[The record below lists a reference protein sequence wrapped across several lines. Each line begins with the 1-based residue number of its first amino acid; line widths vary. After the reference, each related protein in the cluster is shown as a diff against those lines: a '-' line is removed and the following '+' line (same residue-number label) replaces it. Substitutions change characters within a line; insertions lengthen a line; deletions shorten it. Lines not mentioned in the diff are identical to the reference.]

1 MEEASIK
8 VEKTNF
14 IINNVAKSGVRI
26 GVGSLIIEA
35 VELDIADQWDFM
47 ELAGSQIDNQA
58 WVNVALLAASVIS
71 INGIPQPSALKTRE
85 TIRSILRRLGS
96 EGLEALR
103 VAFGEDPADVKD
115 HEMLDEAIAAGN

>member
-14 IINNVAKSGVRI
+14 VINNVARSGVRV
-26 GVGSLIIEA
+26 GVGNLIIEA
-35 VELDIADQWDFM
+35 VDLDIADQWDFM

-71 INGIPQPSALKTRE
+71 INGTPQPSALKTRE

-103 VAFGEDPADVKD
+103 VAFGEDPADVKG

>member
-1 MEEASIK
+1 MQEASIR
-8 VEKTNF
+8 VEKTDF
-14 IINNVAKSGVRI
+14 IINNVSKSGVRV

-35 VELDIADQWDFM
+35 IELDMADQWDFM

-71 INGIPQPSALKTRE
+71 INGTPQPSALKTRE
-85 TIRSILRRLGS
+85 TIRSILRKLGP
-96 EGLEALR
+96 EGLEALQ
-103 VAFGEDPADVKD
+103 VAFGEDPADIKE